1 VLLTD
6 YLLSVE
12 VCTMDGS
19 DQGHSPI
26 VFDATSTEDPALCTV
41 DICVVT
47 SKLESNKIIASPGSV
62 STSLSASP
70 RTPNHSG
77 SSQKE
82 ERVDL
87 VLRIH
92 TERVYHATRIVRI
105 DLDDSRKLFR
115 DNNDNVPSKPP
126 SLCIVFESCIF
137 RIFSPNDE
145 IHETQVNQHLRPA
158 LAKLMGVTSH
168 TTDPLALEGSLE
180 SGWYRE
186 ITSFSERSVV
196 TVKQSNQTTTTYGE
210 EPIAAEM
217 KRKVEHMTSSWESLQ
232 AIEDLLYGPP
242 SVTSASAAKR
252 VGEIANASANHLSAS
267 WTTAT
272 NLCTAHEALDHE
284 SVRVQEALEMVAAA
298 FFPPPRRAKASPTKQ
313 SQEHPGDWQQHLMV
327 TKQLMD
333 SHAEAVK
340 TKHALAVTLLV
351 RN

>member
-12 VCTMDGS
+12 VLTMDGA

-47 SKLESNKIIASPGSV
+47 SKLETPKTIASPGSV

-115 DNNDNVPSKPP
+115 DDKDNVPSKPP
-126 SLCIVFESCIF
+126 SLCIVFDSCVF
-137 RIFSPNDE
+137 RLFSPHDE
-145 IHETQVNQHLRPA
+145 IHGTQVNQYLRPA

-168 TTDPLALEGSLE
+168 ITDPLALEGSQE
-180 SGWYRE
+180 SGRHRDV
-186 ITSFSERSVV
+186 TSSSERSTV
-196 TVKQSNQTTTTYGE
+196 TVKQSNPMTTTNGE
-210 EPIAAEM
+210 EPIAAQM
-217 KRKVEHMTSSWESLQ
+217 KRKIEHMTSSWESLQ
-232 AIEDLLYGPP
+232 GIEHLLHGPP
-242 SVTSASAAKR
+242 SATCASAAKR
-252 VGEIANASANHLSAS
+252 VGEIANASASHLSAS
-267 WTTAT
+267 WTTGT
-272 NLCTAHEALDHE
+272 NLGMAHEALDHE
-284 SVRVQEALEMVAAA
+284 SVRVQEALDMVAVA

-313 SQEHPGDWQQHLMV
+313 SQEQPGDWQQHLIA